1 MGATDINEK
10 NKRPLH
16 GVYAGNSEYNAINQ
30 QIEAR
35 LQKIETMFLGR
46 VDSCQSSGVEGSKTV
61 SATPLTQMV
70 DGNGNAYASPAYP
83 ALPHYR
89 IQQGTAAIIMDPRPG
104 DIGVFVCSK
113 RDISNVSQGKQPGP
127 PGSTRSF
134 SPSDAVMV
142 GSIHTQV
149 PTYYID
155 FTDQDKILI
164 HAPAGVTIESD
175 AFLHVKAPEVSVEAT
190 NVTVKAPEVSVEATN
205 VTVKAST
212 VTIDAPETTL
222 TGHLTVQ
229 GGMTVSGGG
238 GGSSMSGDFTLNGSM
253 HATNDVT
260 ASGISLNSHVHGGV
274 QTGEENTSG
283 PR

>member
-16 GVYAGNSEYNAINQ
+16 GVYAGNSDYNAINQ

-35 LQKIETMFLGR
+35 LQRIETMFLGR

-70 DGNGNAYASPAYP
+70 DGNGNAYASPSYP
-83 ALPHYR
+83 SLPHYR
-89 IQQGTAAIIMDPRPG
+89 IQQGTAAIIMNPRPG

-134 SPSDAVMV
+134 SPSDAVMI
-142 GSIHTQV
+142 GSIHTQD

-155 FTDQDKILI
+155 FTDQNKILI

-175 AFLHVKAPEVSVEAT
+175 AFLR
-190 NVTVKAPEVSVEATN
+190 VKAPEVSVEATN
-205 VTVKAST
+205 VTVKASN

-229 GGMTVSGGG
+229 GGMTVSGGS
-238 GGSSMSGDFTLNGSM
+238 GSSMSGDFTLNGSM
-253 HATNDVT
+253 NASEDVT

-274 QTGEENTSG
+274 QAGGSDTSG
-283 PR
+283 PK

>member
-1 MGATDINEK
+1 MGAADIDEK

-16 GVYAGNSEYNAINQ
+16 GVYAGNSDYNAVNQ

-35 LQKIETMFLGR
+35 IQRLETMFLGR
-46 VDSCQSSGVEGSKTV
+46 VDSCQSSGVAGSKTV
-61 SATPLTQMV
+61 GATPISQMI
-70 DGNGNAYASPAYP
+70 DGNGNAYASPSYP
-83 ALPHYR
+83 SLPHYR
-89 IQQGTAAIIMDPRPG
+89 IQQGTAAIIMNPRPG

-155 FTDQDKILI
+155 FSDQDKILI

-190 NVTVKAPEVSVEATN
+190 T
-205 VTVKAST
+205 VTVKASS

-222 TGHLTVQ
+222 TGHLTVE
-229 GGMTVSGGG
+229 GGLNVA
-238 GGSSMSGDFTLNGSM
+238 GGSGAAVDGSL
-253 HATNDVT
+253 TTTGSVT
-260 ASGISLNSHVHGGV
+260 ASGISLTSHTHSGVTPGGGN
-274 QTGEENTSG
+274 TGG
-283 PR
+283 PN

>member
-1 MGATDINEK
+1 MLF
-10 NKRPLH
+10 R
-16 GVYAGNSEYNAINQ
+16 S
-30 QIEAR
+30 
-35 LQKIETMFLGR
+35 
-46 VDSCQSSGVEGSKTV
+46 
-61 SATPLTQMV
+61 
-70 DGNGNAYASPAYP
+70 
-83 ALPHYR
+83 
-89 IQQGTAAIIMDPRPG
+89 
-104 DIGVFVCSK
+104 
-113 RDISNVSQGKQPGP
+113 

-142 GSIHTQV
+142 GSIHTQA

-175 AFLHVKAPEVSVEAT
+175 AFLHVKAPD
-190 NVTVKAPEVSVEATN
+190 VSVEATN
-205 VTVKAST
+205 VTVKASN

-260 ASGISLNSHVHGGV
+260 ANGISLNSHVHGGI
-274 QTGEENTSG
+274 QAGGSDTSG
-283 PR
+283 PK

>member
-1 MGATDINEK
+1 MGAADIDEK

-16 GVYAGNSEYNAINQ
+16 GVYAGNSDYNAVNQ

-35 LQKIETMFLGR
+35 IQRLETMFLGR
-46 VDSCQSSGVEGSKTV
+46 VDSCQSSGVAGSKTV
-61 SATPLTQMV
+61 GATPMSQMI
-70 DGNGNAYASPAYP
+70 DGNGNAYASPSYP
-83 ALPHYR
+83 SLPHYR
-89 IQQGTAAIIMDPRPG
+89 IQQGTAAIIMNPRPG

-155 FTDQDKILI
+155 FSDQDKILI

-175 AFLHVKAPEVSVEAT
+175 TA
-190 NVTVKAPEVSVEATN
+190 VTVKAPQ
-205 VTVKAST
+205 
-212 VTIDAPETTL
+212 VTIDAAETTIK
-222 TGHLTVQ
+222 GHVTVE
-229 GGMTVSGGG
+229 GGLNVA
-238 GGSSMSGDFTLNGSM
+238 GGSGAAVDGSL
-253 HATNDVT
+253 TTTGDVT
-260 ASGISLNSHVHGGV
+260 ADGISLTSHTHSGVTPGGGN
-274 QTGEENTSG
+274 TGG
-283 PR
+283 PN

>member
-16 GVYAGNSEYNAINQ
+16 GVYAGNSDYNAINQ

-35 LQKIETMFLGR
+35 LQRIETMFLGR

-70 DGNGNAYASPAYP
+70 DGNGNAYASPSYP
-83 ALPHYR
+83 FLPHYR
-89 IQQGTAAIIMDPRPG
+89 IQQGTAAIIMNPRPG

-134 SPSDAVMV
+134 SPSDAVMA
-142 GSIHTQV
+142 GSIHTKA
-149 PTYYID
+149 PTYYIS
-155 FTDQDKILI
+155 FEDQDKILI

-175 AFLHVKAPEVSVEAT
+175 TA
-190 NVTVKAPEVSVEATN
+190 VTVKAPQ
-205 VTVKAST
+205 
-212 VTIDAPETTL
+212 VTIDAAETTIKGHVTVEGSITT
-222 TGHLTVQ
+222 TG
-229 GGMTVSGGG
+229 
-238 GGSSMSGDFTLNGSM
+238 
-253 HATNDVT
+253 DVT
-260 ASGISLNSHVHGGV
+260 ADGISLISHTHSGVTPGGGN
-274 QTGEENTSG
+274 TGEPN
-283 PR
+283 

>member
-16 GVYAGNSEYNAINQ
+16 GVYAGNSEFNAINQ

-35 LQKIETMFLGR
+35 LQRIETMFLGR

-61 SATPLTQMV
+61 SATPMSQMI
-70 DGNGNAYASPAYP
+70 DGNGSAYASPSYP

-89 IQQGTAAIIMDPRPG
+89 IQQGTAAIIMNPRPG

-113 RDISNVSQGKQPGP
+113 RDISNVSLGKQPGP

-142 GSIHTQV
+142 GSIHTQA

-155 FTDQDKILI
+155 FTAPDKIVI
-164 HAPAGVTIESD
+164 HAPAGITIETDAKVTITASAGVEITAPTTKISGNLEVTGTIKSNGPITG
-175 AFLHVKAPEVSVEAT
+175 AGINFNTHVH
-190 NVTVKAPEVSVEATN
+190 
-205 VTVKAST
+205 
-212 VTIDAPETTL
+212 
-222 TGHLTVQ
+222 TGVQ
-229 GGMTVSGGG
+229 SGGSNTG
-238 GGSSMSGDFTLNGSM
+238 GP
-253 HATNDVT
+253 
-260 ASGISLNSHVHGGV
+260 IGG
-274 QTGEENTSG
+274 
-283 PR
+283 

>member
-1 MGATDINEK
+1 MGAADIDEK

-16 GVYAGNSEYNAINQ
+16 GVYAGNSEYNAVNQ

-35 LQKIETMFLGR
+35 IQRLETMFLGR
-46 VDSCQSSGVEGSKTV
+46 VDSCQSSGVAGSKTV
-61 SATPLTQMV
+61 GATPLTQMV
-70 DGNGNAYASPAYP
+70 DGNGNAYASPSYP

-89 IQQGTAAIIMDPRPG
+89 IQQGTAAIIMNPHPG

-142 GSIHTQV
+142 GSIHTQA

-155 FTDQDKILI
+155 FSDQDKILI

-175 AFLHVKAPEVSVEAT
+175 TA
-190 NVTVKAPEVSVEATN
+190 VTVKAPQ
-205 VTVKAST
+205 
-212 VTIDAPETTL
+212 VTIDAAETTIK
-222 TGHLTVQ
+222 GHVTVE
-229 GGMTVSGGG
+229 GGLNVA
-238 GGSSMSGDFTLNGSM
+238 GGSGAAVDGSL
-253 HATNDVT
+253 ATTGDVT
-260 ASGISLNSHVHGGV
+260 ASGISLTSHTHSGVTPGGGN
-274 QTGEENTSG
+274 TGG
-283 PR
+283 PN

>member
-1 MGATDINEK
+1 MGAADINEK

-16 GVYAGNSEYNAINQ
+16 GVYAGNSDYNAVNQ

-35 LQKIETMFLGR
+35 IQRLETMFLGR
-46 VDSCQSSGVEGSKTV
+46 VDSCQSSGVAGSKTV
-61 SATPLTQMV
+61 GATPMSQMI
-70 DGNGNAYASPAYP
+70 DGNGNAYASPSYP
-83 ALPHYR
+83 SLPHYR
-89 IQQGTAAIIMDPRPG
+89 IQQGTAAIIMNPRPG

-155 FTDQDKILI
+155 FSDQDKILI

-175 AFLHVKAPEVSVEAT
+175 TA
-190 NVTVKAPEVSVEATN
+190 VTVKAPQ
-205 VTVKAST
+205 
-212 VTIDAPETTL
+212 VTIDAAETTIK
-222 TGHLTVQ
+222 GHVTVE
-229 GGMTVSGGG
+229 GGLNVA
-238 GGSSMSGDFTLNGSM
+238 GGSGAAVDGSL
-253 HATNDVT
+253 TTTGDVT
-260 ASGISLNSHVHGGV
+260 ADGISLTSHTHSGVTQGGGN
-274 QTGEENTSG
+274 TGG
-283 PR
+283 PN

>member
-1 MGATDINEK
+1 MGAADIDEK

-16 GVYAGNSEYNAINQ
+16 GVYAGNSDYNAVNQ

-35 LQKIETMFLGR
+35 IQRLETMFLGR
-46 VDSCQSSGVEGSKTV
+46 VDSCQSSGVAGSKTV
-61 SATPLTQMV
+61 GATPMSQMI
-70 DGNGNAYASPAYP
+70 DGNGNAYASPSYP
-83 ALPHYR
+83 SLPHYR
-89 IQQGTAAIIMDPRPG
+89 IQQGTAAIIMNPRPG

-175 AFLHVKAPEVSVEAT
+175 TA
-190 NVTVKAPEVSVEATN
+190 VTVKAPQ
-205 VTVKAST
+205 
-212 VTIDAPETTL
+212 VTIDAAETTIK
-222 TGHLTVQ
+222 GHVTVE
-229 GGMTVSGGG
+229 GGLNVA
-238 GGSSMSGDFTLNGSM
+238 GGSGAVVDGSL
-253 HATNDVT
+253 TTTGDVT
-260 ASGISLNSHVHGGV
+260 ASGISLTSHTHSGVTPGGGN
-274 QTGEENTSG
+274 TGG
-283 PR
+283 PN

>member
-16 GVYAGNSEYNAINQ
+16 GVYAGNSEYNAVNQ
-30 QIEAR
+30 QIESR
-35 LQKIETMFLGR
+35 LQRIETMFLGH

-70 DGNGNAYASPAYP
+70 DGNGNAYASPSYP

-89 IQQGTAAIIMDPRPG
+89 IQQGTAAIIMNPRPG

-142 GSIHTQV
+142 GSIHTQA

-175 AFLHVKAPEVSVEAT
+175 AFLHVKAPEVSVEAK
-190 NVTVKAPEVSVEATN
+190 NVM
-205 VTVKAST
+205 VKASN

-238 GGSSMSGDFTLNGSM
+238 GSSMRGDFELEGSM
-253 HATNDVT
+253 HASEDVT

-274 QTGEENTSG
+274 QAGGSDTSG
-283 PR
+283 PK

>member
-1 MGATDINEK
+1 MGAADIDEK

-16 GVYAGNSEYNAINQ
+16 GVYAGNSDYNAVNQ

-35 LQKIETMFLGR
+35 IQRLETMFLGR
-46 VDSCQSSGVEGSKTV
+46 VDSCQSSGVAGSKTV
-61 SATPLTQMV
+61 GATPMSQMI
-70 DGNGNAYASPAYP
+70 DGNGNAYASPSYP
-83 ALPHYR
+83 SLPHYR
-89 IQQGTAAIIMDPRPG
+89 IQQGTAAIIMNPRPG

-155 FTDQDKILI
+155 FSDQDKILI

-175 AFLHVKAPEVSVEAT
+175 TA
-190 NVTVKAPEVSVEATN
+190 VTVKAPQ
-205 VTVKAST
+205 
-212 VTIDAPETTL
+212 VTIDAAETTIK
-222 TGHLTVQ
+222 GHVTVE
-229 GGMTVSGGG
+229 GGLNVA
-238 GGSSMSGDFTLNGSM
+238 GGSGAAVDGSL
-253 HATNDVT
+253 TTTGDVT
-260 ASGISLNSHVHGGV
+260 ASGISLTSHTHSGVTPGSGNTGGP
-274 QTGEENTSG
+274 N
-283 PR
+283 

>member
-35 LQKIETMFLGR
+35 LQRIETMFLGR
-46 VDSCQSSGVEGSKTV
+46 VDSCQSSGVAGSKTV

-70 DGNGNAYASPAYP
+70 DGNGNAYASPSYP

-89 IQQGTAAIIMDPRPG
+89 IQQGTAAIIMNPRPG

-113 RDISNVSQGKQPGP
+113 RDISNISQGKQPGP

-134 SPSDAVMV
+134 SPSDAVMA
-142 GSIHTQV
+142 GSIHTKE
-149 PTYYID
+149 PTYYIS
-155 FTDQDKILI
+155 FEDQDKILI

-190 NVTVKAPEVSVEATN
+190 NVTVKASN
-205 VTVKAST
+205 

-229 GGMTVSGGG
+229 GGMTVSGG

-260 ASGISLNSHVHGGV
+260 ASGISLNSHVHGGI
-274 QTGEENTSG
+274 QAGGSDTSG
-283 PR
+283 PK

>member
-1 MGATDINEK
+1 MGAADIDEK

-16 GVYAGNSEYNAINQ
+16 GVYAGNSDYNAVNQ

-35 LQKIETMFLGR
+35 IQRLETMFLGR
-46 VDSCQSSGVEGSKTV
+46 VDSCQSSGVAGSKTV
-61 SATPLTQMV
+61 GATPMSQMI
-70 DGNGNAYASPAYP
+70 DGNGNAYASPSYP

-89 IQQGTAAIIMDPRPG
+89 IQQGTAAIIMNPRPG
-104 DIGVFVCSK
+104 DIGVFICSK

-175 AFLHVKAPEVSVEAT
+175 TA
-190 NVTVKAPEVSVEATN
+190 VTVKAPQ
-205 VTVKAST
+205 
-212 VTIDAPETTL
+212 VTIDAAETTIK
-222 TGHLTVQ
+222 GHVTVE
-229 GGMTVSGGG
+229 GGLNVA
-238 GGSSMSGDFTLNGSM
+238 GGSGAAVDGSL
-253 HATNDVT
+253 TTTGDVT
-260 ASGISLNSHVHGGV
+260 ADGISLTSHTHSGVTPGGGN
-274 QTGEENTSG
+274 TGG
-283 PR
+283 PN

>member
-35 LQKIETMFLGR
+35 LQRIETMFLGR
-46 VDSCQSSGVEGSKTV
+46 VDSCQSSGVAGAKTV

-70 DGNGNAYASPAYP
+70 DGNGNAYASPSYP
-83 ALPHYR
+83 SLPHYR
-89 IQQGTAAIIMDPRPG
+89 LQQGTAAIIMNPRPG

-134 SPSDAVMV
+134 SPSDAVMI
-142 GSIHTQV
+142 GSIHTQE

-175 AFLHVKAPEVSVEAT
+175 TA
-190 NVTVKAPEVSVEATN
+190 VTVKAPQ
-205 VTVKAST
+205 
-212 VTIDAPETTL
+212 VTIDAAETTIK
-222 TGHLTVQ
+222 GHVTVE
-229 GGMTVSGGG
+229 GGLNVA
-238 GGSSMSGDFTLNGSM
+238 GGSGAAVDGSL
-253 HATNDVT
+253 TTTGDVT
-260 ASGISLNSHVHGGV
+260 ADGISLTSHTHSGVTPGGGN
-274 QTGEENTSG
+274 TGG
-283 PR
+283 PN

>member
-16 GVYAGNSEYNAINQ
+16 GVYAGNSDYNAINQ

-35 LQKIETMFLGR
+35 LQRIETMFLGR
-46 VDSCQSSGVEGSKTV
+46 VDSCQSSGVAGSKTV

-89 IQQGTAAIIMDPRPG
+89 LQQGTAAIIMNPRPG

-142 GSIHTQV
+142 GSIHTQA

-175 AFLHVKAPEVSVEAT
+175 TA
-190 NVTVKAPEVSVEATN
+190 VTVKAPQ
-205 VTVKAST
+205 
-212 VTIDAPETTL
+212 VTIDAAETTIK
-222 TGHLTVQ
+222 GHVTVE
-229 GGMTVSGGG
+229 GGLNVA
-238 GGSSMSGDFTLNGSM
+238 GGSGAAVDGSL
-253 HATNDVT
+253 TTTGDVT
-260 ASGISLNSHVHGGV
+260 ADGISLTSHTHSGVTPGGGN
-274 QTGEENTSG
+274 TGG
-283 PR
+283 PN

>member
-35 LQKIETMFLGR
+35 LQRIETMFLGR
-46 VDSCQSSGVEGSKTV
+46 VDSCQSSGVAGAKTV

-70 DGNGNAYASPAYP
+70 DGNGNAYASPSYP
-83 ALPHYR
+83 SLPHYR
-89 IQQGTAAIIMDPRPG
+89 LQQGTAAIIMNPRPG

-134 SPSDAVMV
+134 SPSDAVMI
-142 GSIHTQV
+142 GSIHTQA

-175 AFLHVKAPEVSVEAT
+175 TS
-190 NVTVKAPEVSVEATN
+190 VTVKAPQVIIDAAETTIKGH
-205 VTVKAST
+205 VTV
-212 VTIDAPETTL
+212 E
-222 TGHLTVQ
+222 
-229 GGMTVSGGG
+229 GGLNVA
-238 GGSSMSGDFTLNGSM
+238 GGSGAAVDGSL
-253 HATNDVT
+253 TTTGDVT
-260 ASGISLNSHVHGGV
+260 ADGISLTSHTHSGVTPGGGN
-274 QTGEENTSG
+274 TGG
-283 PR
+283 PN

>member
-1 MGATDINEK
+1 MGAADIDEK

-16 GVYAGNSEYNAINQ
+16 GVYAGNSEFNAINQ

-35 LQKIETMFLGR
+35 LQRIETMFLGR
-46 VDSCQSSGVEGSKTV
+46 VDSCQSSGIAGSKTV

-142 GSIHTQV
+142 GSIHTKA

-155 FTDQDKILI
+155 FTDQDKILV

-190 NVTVKAPEVSVEATN
+190 NVTVKASN
-205 VTVKAST
+205 VTVKASN

-238 GGSSMSGDFTLNGSM
+238 GSSMSGDFELEGSM
-253 HATNDVT
+253 HATEDVT

-274 QTGEENTSG
+274 QTGVSDTSG
-283 PR
+283 PK

>member
-1 MGATDINEK
+1 MGAADIDEK

-16 GVYAGNSEYNAINQ
+16 GVYAGNSDYNAVNQ

-35 LQKIETMFLGR
+35 IQRLETMFLGR
-46 VDSCQSSGVEGSKTV
+46 VDSCQSSGVAGSKTV
-61 SATPLTQMV
+61 GATPMSQMI
-70 DGNGNAYASPAYP
+70 DGNGNAYASPSYP

-104 DIGVFVCSK
+104 DIGVFICSK

-175 AFLHVKAPEVSVEAT
+175 TA
-190 NVTVKAPEVSVEATN
+190 VTVKAPQ
-205 VTVKAST
+205 
-212 VTIDAPETTL
+212 VTIDAAETTIK
-222 TGHLTVQ
+222 GHVTVE
-229 GGMTVSGGG
+229 GGLNVA
-238 GGSSMSGDFTLNGSM
+238 GGSGAAVDGSL
-253 HATNDVT
+253 TTTGDVT
-260 ASGISLNSHVHGGV
+260 ADGISLTSHTHSGVTPGGGN
-274 QTGEENTSG
+274 TGG
-283 PR
+283 PN

>member
-35 LQKIETMFLGR
+35 LQRIETMFLGR

-70 DGNGNAYASPAYP
+70 DGNGNTYASPAYP
-83 ALPHYR
+83 AMPHYR

-155 FTDQDKILI
+155 FTDRDKILI

-190 NVTVKAPEVSVEATN
+190 NVTVRASN
-205 VTVKAST
+205 VTVKASN

-229 GGMTVSGGG
+229 GGMTVSGG

-274 QTGEENTSG
+274 QTGEANTSG

>member
-1 MGATDINEK
+1 MGAADIDEK

-16 GVYAGNSEYNAINQ
+16 GVYAGNSDYNAVNQ

-35 LQKIETMFLGR
+35 IQRLETMFLGR
-46 VDSCQSSGVEGSKTV
+46 VDSCQSSGVAGSKTV
-61 SATPLTQMV
+61 CATPMSQMI
-70 DGNGNAYASPAYP
+70 DGNGNAYASPSYP
-83 ALPHYR
+83 SLPHYR
-89 IQQGTAAIIMDPRPG
+89 IQQGTAAIIMNPRPG

-113 RDISNVSQGKQPGP
+113 RDISNVGQGKQPGP

-142 GSIHTQV
+142 GSIHTKE
-149 PTYYID
+149 PTYYIS
-155 FTDQDKILI
+155 FEDQDKILI

-190 NVTVKAPEVSVEATN
+190 TVTVKATT
-205 VTVKAST
+205 VTVKASN

-238 GGSSMSGDFTLNGSM
+238 GSSMSGDFTLDGSM
-253 HATNDVT
+253 NASADVT
-260 ASGISLNSHVHGGV
+260 ARGISLNSHVHGGV
-274 QTGEENTSG
+274 QAGGSDTSG
-283 PR
+283 PK

>member
-16 GVYAGNSEYNAINQ
+16 GVYAGNSKFNAINQ

-35 LQKIETMFLGR
+35 LQRIETMFLGR

-70 DGNGNAYASPAYP
+70 DGNGNAYASPSYP
-83 ALPHYR
+83 SLPHYR
-89 IQQGTAAIIMDPRPG
+89 LQQGTAAIIMDPRPG

-113 RDISNVSQGKQPGP
+113 RDISNISQGKQPGP

-155 FTDQDKILI
+155 FTDPDKILI

-190 NVTVKAPEVSVEATN
+190 NVTVKASN
-205 VTVKAST
+205 VTVKASN

-238 GGSSMSGDFTLNGSM
+238 GSSMSGDLELEGSM

-283 PR
+283 PN

>member
-16 GVYAGNSEYNAINQ
+16 GVYAGNSDYNAINQ

-35 LQKIETMFLGR
+35 LQRIETMFLGR

-70 DGNGNAYASPAYP
+70 DGNGNAYASPSYP
-83 ALPHYR
+83 SLPHYR
-89 IQQGTAAIIMDPRPG
+89 LQQGTAAIILNPRPG

-134 SPSDAVMV
+134 SPSDAVMI
-142 GSIHTQV
+142 GSIHTQT

-155 FTDQDKILI
+155 FTDQDKIVI

-175 AFLHVKAPEVSVEAT
+175 T
-190 NVTVKAPEVSVEATN
+190 TVTVKAPQ
-205 VTVKAST
+205 
-212 VTIDAPETTL
+212 VTIDAAETTIK
-222 TGHLTVQ
+222 GHVTVE
-229 GGMTVSGGG
+229 GGLNVA
-238 GGSSMSGDFTLNGSM
+238 GGSGAAVDGSL
-253 HATNDVT
+253 TTTGDVT
-260 ASGISLNSHVHGGV
+260 ADGISLTSHTHSGVTPGGGN
-274 QTGEENTSG
+274 TGG
-283 PR
+283 PN

>member
-1 MGATDINEK
+1 MGAADIDEK

-16 GVYAGNSEYNAINQ
+16 GVYAGNSDYNAVNQ

-35 LQKIETMFLGR
+35 IQRLETMFLGR
-46 VDSCQSSGVEGSKTV
+46 VDSCQSSGVAGSKTV
-61 SATPLTQMV
+61 GATPMSQMI
-70 DGNGNAYASPAYP
+70 DGNGNAYASPSYP
-83 ALPHYR
+83 SLPHYR
-89 IQQGTAAIIMDPRPG
+89 IQQGTAAIIMNPRPG

-155 FTDQDKILI
+155 FSDQDKILI

-190 NVTVKAPEVSVEATN
+190 KVTVKASN
-205 VTVKAST
+205 VTVKASN

-222 TGHLTVQ
+222 TGHLTVE
-229 GGMTVSGGG
+229 GGMTVSGG
-238 GGSSMSGDFTLNGSM
+238 GGSSMSGDFTLEGSM
-253 HATNDVT
+253 HATEDVT

-274 QTGEENTSG
+274 QAGESDTSG
-283 PR
+283 PK

>member
-16 GVYAGNSEYNAINQ
+16 GVYAGNSEYNAVNQ

-35 LQKIETMFLGR
+35 LQRIETMFLGR
-46 VDSCQSSGVEGSKTV
+46 VDSCQSSGVAGSKTV

-104 DIGVFVCSK
+104 DIGVFLCSK
-113 RDISNVSQGKQPGP
+113 RDISNISQGKQPGP

-142 GSIHTQV
+142 GSIHTKA

-175 AFLHVKAPEVSVEAT
+175 AFLHVNAPEVSVEAT
-190 NVTVKAPEVSVEATN
+190 TVTVKASTVSVEATN
-205 VTVKAST
+205 VTVKASN

-229 GGMTVSGGG
+229 GGITVSGG
-238 GGSSMSGDFTLNGSM
+238 GGSSMSGDFELEGSM

>member
-16 GVYAGNSEYNAINQ
+16 GVYAGNSDYNAINQ

-35 LQKIETMFLGR
+35 LQRIETMFLGR

-70 DGNGNAYASPAYP
+70 DGNGNAYASPSYP
-83 ALPHYR
+83 SLPHYR
-89 IQQGTAAIIMDPRPG
+89 IQQGTAAIIMNPRPG

-142 GSIHTQV
+142 GSIHTQE

-175 AFLHVKAPEVSVEAT
+175 TSI
-190 NVTVKAPEVSVEATN
+190 TVKAPQ
-205 VTVKAST
+205 
-212 VTIDAPETTL
+212 VTIDAAETTIK
-222 TGHLTVQ
+222 GHVTVE
-229 GGMTVSGGG
+229 GGLNVA
-238 GGSSMSGDFTLNGSM
+238 GGSGAAVDGSL
-253 HATNDVT
+253 TTTGDVT
-260 ASGISLNSHVHGGV
+260 ADGISLTSHTHSGVTPGGGN
-274 QTGEENTSG
+274 TGG
-283 PR
+283 PN